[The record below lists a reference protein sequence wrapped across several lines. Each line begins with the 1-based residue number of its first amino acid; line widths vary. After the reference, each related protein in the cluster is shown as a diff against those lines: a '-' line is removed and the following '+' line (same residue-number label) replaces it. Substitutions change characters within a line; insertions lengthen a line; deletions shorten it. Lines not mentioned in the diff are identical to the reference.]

1 MCTSNNPGDIDIL
14 FIFWIFVWSIFW
26 IRIMRQLHINLYT
39 LLMTQMWSTHIY
51 VFEMFT
57 SIELIFNGLYRTY
70 KLLINTLMQDGT
82 ISYTIQ
88 WLYGTITY
96 TFIAQFCCLHDV
108 LRNRIMVQ
116 YVNMQLMCTHK
127 NTILAGQMRNQ
138 ILSERKWYFVLHEKW
153 VTASALQ
160 RIFVKC
166 VVYCIP

>member
-26 IRIMRQLHINLYT
+26 IRIMRQLHINLYI

-57 SIELIFNGLYRTY
+57 SPEWIFHRLYTHIDI
-70 KLLINTLMQDGT
+70 LINTLIQDGT

-138 ILSERKWYFVLHEKW
+138 ILSVRKWYFVLHEMW
-153 VTASALQ
+153 VTASALHL
-160 RIFVKC
+160 IFVKC